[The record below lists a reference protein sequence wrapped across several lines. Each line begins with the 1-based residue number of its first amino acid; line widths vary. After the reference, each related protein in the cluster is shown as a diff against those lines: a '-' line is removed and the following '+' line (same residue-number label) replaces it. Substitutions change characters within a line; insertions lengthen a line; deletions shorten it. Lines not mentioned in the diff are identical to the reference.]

1 MKPLIYKFHHWAK
14 IWERIKQDNPP
25 SVYLIRSNMRKT
37 LGFTVRDHLHFDN
50 QSQSY
55 RPEVHLD
62 FYGEKYLSHF
72 LLKYGNI
79 KHHDETK

>member
-50 QSQSY
+50 HSHSY

-79 KHHDETK
+79 KYDDDAQ